1 MERRFLAT
9 DLCGNST
16 LEIQTVTVTDND
28 LPFFTYVPADTSF
41 SCDEE
46 PMLEDAVATD
56 DCSSFEITTTTD
68 TLFGECAS
76 NYDLIRTFTV
86 TDACGNMADAQQV
99 ISIRDTEAPVI
110 GSVFDEVLSIECD
123 QIWSPTDL
131 DAQDNCSAVSWEMSI
146 DTVGT
151 PSTGVPIE
159 CHSHRSRCVRK
170 CRFYAPNRVR
180 L

>member
-1 MERRFLAT
+1 MLPPTDCPQERILERRFLAT

-16 LEIQTVTVTDND
+16 LEIQTVTVQTTTC
-28 LPFFTYVPADTSF
+28 PSSRTFRQTPP

-86 TDACGNMADAQQV
+86 IDACGNMADAQQV

-123 QIWSPTDL
+123 QI
-131 DAQDNCSAVSWEMSI
+131 
-146 DTVGT
+146 
-151 PSTGVPIE
+151 
-159 CHSHRSRCVRK
+159 
-170 CRFYAPNRVR
+170 
-180 L
+180 